1 MSRLARKQRSNKL
14 GSFPIANVIFST
26 MLALL
31 VTGLFGLLLLHA
43 RELTKTVQENV
54 TFQVFLH
61 KNVTEDKKI
70 KLDQFLH
77 HQPYILQKH
86 GIAQL
91 TFISKED
98 AAAAFINETGEDFME
113 ILQENPLRD
122 SYIFYVSPR
131 FQEAAILQNIKK
143 ELSELHEVF
152 EVVYLENMVETI
164 HRNIQQISIVLL
176 SVMLILLGIVTI
188 LINNTIKLAMYSQ
201 RFLIKSMHLVGA
213 TASFIRFPFLLRAMM
228 IGLLAGTMADVV
240 LVALLHYAN
249 LQVNALPT
257 LQDPIKILIV
267 LGSTPLVG
275 ACITWFGTYKAVN
288 KYLYLSFDNL
298 Y

>member
-1 MSRLARKQRSNKL
+1 M
-14 GSFPIANVIFST
+14 ANVIFST

-31 VTGLFGLLLLHA
+31 VTGLFSLLLIHV

-54 TFQVFLH
+54 TFQIFLH
-61 KNVTEDKKI
+61 KNVKEDKKI
-70 KLDQFLH
+70 KLDQFLN

-86 GIAQL
+86 GITQL
-91 TFISKED
+91 IFISKEE
-98 AAAAFINETGEDFME
+98 AAESFIKETGEDFMD

-131 FQEAAILQNIKK
+131 FQEAVTLQNIKK
-143 ELSELHEVF
+143 EISELNEVF

-164 HRNIQQISIVLL
+164 HKNIKQISMVLL

-188 LINNTIKLAMYSQ
+188 LIHNTIKLAMYSQ

-213 TASFIRFPFLLRAMM
+213 TASFIRYPFLIRAII
-228 IGLLAGTMADVV
+228 IGLLAGTLTDLV
-240 LVALLHYAN
+240 LLSLLHYSN
-249 LQVNALPT
+249 LKVSALPT
-257 LQDPIKILIV
+257 LQEPIKILVV
-267 LGSTPLVG
+267 LALTPLLG
-275 ACITWFGTYKAVN
+275 ACITFIGTYKAVN